1 LRTGLHAWR
10 SPDPARH
17 RDEQLELSHRQTQ
30 RTTVGEHEPIAGL
43 ISRSPAYSVSALWGR
58 PATFA
63 TVSRFALRQGC
74 KVVIGP
80 QKNVKALRSPRRRNI
95 LAPMSFLSR
104 SADPVLMSLVE
115 EAGRNVQ
122 RSGLLLRDLLVDYPE
137 HATLA
142 SDLKVC
148 EQEGDRITHDIIH
161 RLAAGRVRAPFS
173 AGDGYSLATALDDI
187 VDHAEQAA
195 AQLGLYGV
203 EAPME
208 QSVEFADVLVGAG
221 EQIAQALRALRTG
234 TELGPHLV
242 EIHRLENEGDR
253 LQRDG
258 VASLFAGGIDPMV
271 VIRWKDIFESLE
283 AAVDACET
291 VAHVLEGITLKQRHG
306 RG

>member
-1 LRTGLHAWR
+1 MALLR
-10 SPDPARH
+10 
-17 RDEQLELSHRQTQ
+17 
-30 RTTVGEHEPIAGL
+30 
-43 ISRSPAYSVSALWGR
+43 R
-58 PATFA
+58 PA
-63 TVSRFALRQGC
+63 
-74 KVVIGP
+74 
-80 QKNVKALRSPRRRNI
+80 
-95 LAPMSFLSR
+95 
-104 SADPVLMSLVE
+104 DPLLMSLVE

-142 SDLKVC
+142 QDLKVC

-161 RLAAGRVRAPFS
+161 RLARRVRAPFS
-173 AGDGYSLATALDDI
+173 AGDGYALATALDDI

-291 VAHVLEGITLKQRHG
+291 VAHVLEGITLKQRRG
-306 RG
+306 RA

>member
-1 LRTGLHAWR
+1 
-10 SPDPARH
+10 
-17 RDEQLELSHRQTQ
+17 
-30 RTTVGEHEPIAGL
+30 
-43 ISRSPAYSVSALWGR
+43 
-58 PATFA
+58 
-63 TVSRFALRQGC
+63 
-74 KVVIGP
+74 
-80 QKNVKALRSPRRRNI
+80 VKAGHRPTSLNI
-95 LAPMSFLSR
+95 LAPMSFLR
-104 SADPVLMSLVE
+104 RGVDPVLMSLVE

-122 RSGLLLRDLLVDYPE
+122 RSGLLLHDLLVEYPE

-142 SDLKVC
+142 QDLKVC

-161 RLAAGRVRAPFS
+161 RLAGRRVRAPFA
-173 AGDGYSLATALDDI
+173 AGDGYALATALDDI
-187 VDHAEQAA
+187 VDHSEQAA

-208 QSVEFADVLVGAG
+208 QAVEFADVLVGAG
-221 EQIAQALRALRTG
+221 EQIAQALRSLRTG

-291 VAHVLEGITLKQRHG
+291 VAHVLEGITLKQR
-306 RG
+306 RRRR

>member
-1 LRTGLHAWR
+1 MSLLRREA
-10 SPDPARH
+10 DPA
-17 RDEQLELSHRQTQ
+17 
-30 RTTVGEHEPIAGL
+30 
-43 ISRSPAYSVSALWGR
+43 
-58 PATFA
+58 
-63 TVSRFALRQGC
+63 
-74 KVVIGP
+74 
-80 QKNVKALRSPRRRNI
+80 
-95 LAPMSFLSR
+95 
-104 SADPVLMSLVE
+104 LMALVE

-122 RSGLLLRDLLVDYPE
+122 RCGLLLHDLLVEYPE

-142 SDLKVC
+142 RDLKVC

-161 RLAAGRVRAPFS
+161 RLATGGRLRAPFDAS
-173 AGDGYSLATALDDI
+173 DGHALATALDDI
-187 VDHAEQAA
+187 VDHAEHAA

-208 QSVEFADVLVGAG
+208 QSVEFSDVLVGAG

-253 LQRDG
+253 LQRDA

-291 VAHVLEGITLKQRHG
+291 VAHVLEGITLR
-306 RG
+306 RRRR

>member
-1 LRTGLHAWR
+1 MSLLRRPA
-10 SPDPARH
+10 DPA
-17 RDEQLELSHRQTQ
+17 
-30 RTTVGEHEPIAGL
+30 
-43 ISRSPAYSVSALWGR
+43 
-58 PATFA
+58 
-63 TVSRFALRQGC
+63 
-74 KVVIGP
+74 
-80 QKNVKALRSPRRRNI
+80 
-95 LAPMSFLSR
+95 
-104 SADPVLMSLVE
+104 LMSLVE

-122 RSGLLLRDLLVDYPE
+122 RAGLLLRDLLVDYPE

-142 SDLKVC
+142 RDLKVC

-161 RLAAGRVRAPFS
+161 RLAGGRVRAPFT
-173 AGDGYSLATALDDI
+173 AGDGYALATALDDI

-291 VAHVLEGITLKQRHG
+291 VAHVLEGITLKQRH
-306 RG
+306 RRR